1 MVIVHLVKHDS
12 YASLLHLFIFQAT
25 KEAILSRSPEH
36 EDARLHTFN
45 NSTAVYDL
53 LTIALVKQ
61 SQYSIL
67 SEVSLYL

>member
-1 MVIVHLVKHDS
+1 MFTH
-12 YASLLHLFIFQAT
+12 QAT

-36 EDARLHTFN
+36 KDARLHTFH

-61 SQYSIL
+61 AQYSIL
-67 SEVSLYL
+67 SEVSIYIIMHV